1 MNENLSEFINS
12 LNSYS
17 KITYISS
24 ILGFS
29 SYLLFIILSFFS
41 TYNSTMS
48 PFTLIFSPSLYLSI
62 LYISLNLITLGT
74 ILIILITISII
85 SYFLSIEY
93 LKRVFRAIEKMI
105 NREYYPNNLFSMIYI
120 GILISIFITYLGLI
134 IIGISNYLILK
145 KLYNIVIHLKNQNI
159 NKYFRISIIGST
171 FPLLLILSFIGFY
184 YINKELHKYNL
195 YIVNFS

>member
-29 SYLLFIILSFFS
+29 SYLLFIILSSFS

-48 PFTLIFSPSLYLSI
+48 PFTLIFSPSLSLSI
-62 LYISLNLITLGT
+62 LYISLNLINLGT
-74 ILIILITISII
+74 ILIILIIISII

-93 LKRVFRAIEKMI
+93 LKRVFRAIEKII

-120 GILISIFITYLGLI
+120 GILVSIFITYLGLI
-134 IIGISNYLILK
+134 IIGVSNYLILK

-159 NKYFRISIIGST
+159 DKYFRISIIGST

-184 YINKELHKYNL
+184 YINTELRKYNL
-195 YIVNFS
+195 YITNFS

>member
-29 SYLLFIILSFFS
+29 SYLLFIILSSFS

-48 PFTLIFSPSLYLSI
+48 PFTLIFSPSLSLSI
-62 LYISLNLITLGT
+62 LYISLNLINLGT
-74 ILIILITISII
+74 ILIILIIISII

-93 LKRVFRAIEKMI
+93 LKRVFRAIEKII

-120 GILISIFITYLGLI
+120 GILVSIFITYLGLI
-134 IIGISNYLILK
+134 IIGVSNYLILK

-159 NKYFRISIIGST
+159 DKYFRISIIGST

-184 YINKELHKYNL
+184 YINKELRKYNL
-195 YIVNFS
+195 YITNFS